1 MKLGPDAVRYLHAG
15 NGTAVSRPFHLRWLL
30 PAFCGTNV
38 KTWMVVWACSWPV
51 AAVGMVWWQHNTGA
65 GFWQAAAAAALLLA
79 LPGILGPQ
87 VSIPVQVDLPA
98 TALTLFGCA
107 LYTLGHPAQH
117 LAGLL
122 AITAAACIRETAP
135 VWAALWLATPIPLLA
150 LAAPVVAQLVR
161 RPGPDPLGDRFQQI
175 ADHPIRSSLEHHAGR
190 WRDGWLLVA
199 PWGVCL
205 IGFVDPTPMLVV
217 TVAAAYL
224 QLLVATDSVRLYQHA
239 AGPVLAGAAAA
250 NIPARFLLLAVV
262 VHLVWW
268 RTAERV

>member
-1 MKLGPDAVRYLHAG
+1 MMVGPDAARYLHAG
-15 NGTAVSRPFHLRWLL
+15 NGGQVPRPFHLRWLL
-30 PAFCGTNV
+30 PTMCGTSV
-38 KTWMVVWACSWPV
+38 TGWLWVWTLSWPT

-65 GFWQAAAAAALLLA
+65 GIWQAAAAAALLVG

-98 TALTLFGCA
+98 TALTLLGCA
-107 LYTLGHPAQH
+107 LMTLGHPAQH
-117 LAGLL
+117 IAGLL

-135 VWAALWLATPIPLLA
+135 VWAALWLATPLPLLA

-161 RPGPDPLGDRFQQI
+161 TSGPDPLGDRFQQI
-175 ADHPIRSSLEHHAGR
+175 ADHPIRASLEHHAGR

-205 IGFVDPTPMLVV
+205 VGLIDPTPMLIV
-217 TVAAAYL
+217 TLTVAYL

-239 AGPVLAGAAAA
+239 AGPALAAATAA
-250 NIPARFLLLAVV
+250 NIPTRFLLIAIAI
-262 VHLVWW
+262 HLVWW
-268 RTAERV
+268 RPAERI